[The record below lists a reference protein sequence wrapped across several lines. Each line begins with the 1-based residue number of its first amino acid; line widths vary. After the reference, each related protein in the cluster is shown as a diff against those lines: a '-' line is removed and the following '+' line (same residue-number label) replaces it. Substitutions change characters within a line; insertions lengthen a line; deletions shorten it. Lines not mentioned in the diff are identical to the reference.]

1 MFEGIFCPSI
11 TITDD
16 NGAID
21 YELWGRHLDHLADA
35 GIDGVLLFG
44 SIGEF
49 YSVSLEDK
57 KSVVDFAVER
67 VADRMKVFVGVGDT
81 VYDHVLDLT
90 CYAQKAGADA
100 VLAVSPYYFG
110 PTDDAAEKYFGG
122 IAEATDLPVVLY
134 NFPARTGSDLSP
146 ALVARLA
153 AKYPN
158 ICGIKDTV
166 DTISHTRK
174 VIRAARAVNPDF
186 TVLSGFDEYYLVNRA
201 SGGNGVLCGLTN
213 VEPELFVRMHGAYQ
227 AGDFATAIE
236 CAERI
241 SSLMAVYDACDLFIS
256 AIKMAVNIKGL
267 PISTTIFDPAV
278 QASDVQRTTIE
289 KLLS

>member
-16 NGAID
+16 DGAID

-57 KSVVDFAVER
+57 KSVVDF
-67 VADRMKVFVGVGDT
+67 
-81 VYDHVLDLT
+81 
-90 CYAQKAGADA
+90 
-100 VLAVSPYYFG
+100 
-110 PTDDAAEKYFGG
+110 TDDAAEKYFGG
-122 IAEATDLPVVLY
+122 IADATDLPVVLY
-134 NFPARTGSDLSP
+134 NFPARTGTDLSP
-146 ALVARLA
+146 ELVARLA
-153 AKYPN
+153 AAHPN

-174 VIRAARAVNPDF
+174 VIRAVRKVNPEF
-186 TVLSGFDEYYLVNRA
+186 SVLSGFDEYYLVNRA

-256 AIKMAVNIKGL
+256 AIKVAVNIKGL
-267 PISTTIFDPAV
+267 PISTAIFDPAI
-278 QASDVQRTTIE
+278 QASDDQKATIE
-289 KLLS
+289 QLLS